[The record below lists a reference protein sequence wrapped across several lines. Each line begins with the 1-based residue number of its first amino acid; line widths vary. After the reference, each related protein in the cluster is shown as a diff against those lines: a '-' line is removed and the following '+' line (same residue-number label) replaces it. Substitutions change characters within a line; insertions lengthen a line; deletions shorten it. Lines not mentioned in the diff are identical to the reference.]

1 MFPIWKLV
9 KKLALRSLSYRVTRP
24 TQLQACHPPSAGPTP
39 NFRRPPQGQ
48 DMRVARADLSG
59 DFLDAGKQSEAGTT
73 PSCRFYRENLVFAHL
88 FALSSREL
96 CARCFFSC
104 IKFTGM
110 GAYILP
116 TFWAKKVDLTP
127 PISKVTPPALHP
139 THFPTFGV
147 LFFFIFFRHSP
158 LFPLR

>member
-127 PISKVTPPALHP
+127 PISKVTPPASIQPVSPLLVC
-139 THFPTFGV
+139 FS
-147 LFFFIFFRHSP
+147 FFFFFDTVHY
-158 LFPLR
+158 FP